1 MERIEEKR
9 VDNEMQ
15 CEPKDEVKI
24 KSVSC
29 SVMSNSFV
37 TLWAVAHQVPLSM
50 GFSRQESWGGIP
62 FPPPGDIPYPGI

>member
-37 TLWAVAHQVPLSM
+37 TLWAVAHQVLLSM
-50 GFSRQESWGGIP
+50 GFSRQEYWSGIP